1 MPAFSTPEPITV
13 TVEFAA
19 GTARITASDRVDT
32 VVDIRPTD
40 SFQDVDVRAA
50 TLTVVEYSDGKL
62 LVRSPGQRGG
72 GLFGRVGSIEMT
84 IDLPAGSNV
93 EAAGSAAEFHTVGEL
108 GRCRVKTGRGDVSV
122 EGVGT
127 LDVSCGMGAI
137 VADRVGGD
145 ATVSSGSGRV
155 RLGELSGSAVVKN
168 SHGDI
173 RVGTA
178 GGDLRASTAKGDVTV
193 ESALA
198 DVTAATS
205 YGDVRIGEVVRG
217 ATSLKTARGEIEIG
231 IRSGTTA
238 LLDARTA
245 FGRVRNDLEAVGG
258 PESDGETLRL
268 SAHTSYGNIVIR
280 RTQEAHVN

>member
-1 MPAFSTPEPITV
+1 M
-13 TVEFAA
+13 
-19 GTARITASDRVDT
+19 
-32 VVDIRPTD
+32 
-40 SFQDVDVRAA
+40 
-50 TLTVVEYSDGKL
+50 
-62 LVRSPGQRGG
+62 
-72 GLFGRVGSIEMT
+72 
-84 IDLPAGSNV
+84 
-93 EAAGSAAEFHTVGEL
+93 
-108 GRCRVKTGRGDVSV
+108 KTGRGDVSL
-122 EGVGT
+122 EGVDT

-137 VADRVGGD
+137 VVDRVGGD
-145 ATVSSGSGRV
+145 ATLSSGSGRV

-238 LLDARTA
+238 LLDARSIRPGA
-245 FGRVRNDLEAVGG
+245 QRPRGRRRSRVRRRDAPAQCAHKLRQHRDSACAGG
-258 PESDGETLRL
+258 ACELTVANRNISD
-268 SAHTSYGNIVIR
+268 S
-280 RTQEAHVN
+280 RTF